1 MDLAQMKREKD
12 EQIRLCVDMHSAM
25 IDGTFDASKFAGRIT
40 GTKRALKR
48 WRAHED
54 ERVRLAAVKMT
65 EILTEF
71 ERLACCKPYD
81 RKWKRI
87 MAGVQRKEAVT
98 HRLLTEVG
106 FDGDGPGS
114 ETAAN

>member
-25 IDGTFDASKFAGRIT
+25 IDGTFDASKFTGRIA
-40 GTKRALKR
+40 GIKRALKR

-54 ERVRLAAVKMT
+54 ERVRLAAVKMA

-71 ERLACCKPYD
+71 ERLACCKTYD

-87 MAGVQRKEAVT
+87 MAGIYRKSDVVD
-98 HRLLTEVG
+98 RLLTEVG
-106 FDGDGPGS
+106 FDGD
-114 ETAAN
+114 

>member
-25 IDGTFDASKFAGRIT
+25 LGGTFDISKFAGRIA

-87 MAGVQRKEAVT
+87 MAGIYRKSDVVD
-98 HRLLTEVG
+98 RLLTEVG
-106 FDGDGPGS
+106 FDGD
-114 ETAAN
+114 